1 MSATTSS
8 TGTRRTAAGTL
19 TAALCLLHALVLTG
33 LAAYYLVELTAGA
46 GSDRARVLTSAVLI
60 LVFAVLLAVLARLWW
75 TGSRWATTPTI
86 VWNIVL
92 VPVAVTLLQAGQ
104 VVLGAALAVVAVL
117 GVVAAAAGRSA

>member
-1 MSATTSS
+1 M
-8 TGTRRTAAGTL
+8 
-19 TAALCLLHALVLTG
+19 
-33 LAAYYLVELTAGA
+33 
-46 GSDRARVLTSAVLI
+46 LTSAVLI

-104 VVLGAALAVVAVL
+104 VVIGAALAVVAVL